1 MHLKGP
7 LSAECKF
14 RTGFDLALYPLS
26 PLLCS
31 VIKFHLKFIVMKDWF
46 VMGGSLFM
54 SILTILLVIIVA
66 ISVYFAAAIASGK
79 ASEKENFKQQLRY
92 IKSLGLFTMITGI
105 LGQLIGLFSAFT
117 AIEAAG
123 DVSPAMLAG
132 GLKISLITTL
142 TGIVI
147 YLISI
152 LIWFLLDMYY
162 QKKLTS

>member
-1 MHLKGP
+1 
-7 LSAECKF
+7 
-14 RTGFDLALYPLS
+14 
-26 PLLCS
+26 
-31 VIKFHLKFIVMKDWF
+31 MKDWF

-66 ISVYFAAAIASGK
+66 VAVYFTLAILNGK
-79 ASEKENFKQQLRY
+79 AADKPNFKTQLRY
-92 IKSLGLFTMITGI
+92 VKSLGLFTMITGI

-132 GLKISLITTL
+132 GLKVSMITSL

-152 LIWFLLDMYY
+152 LIWFLLDLCYE
-162 QKKLTS
+162 KRIAS